1 MNLETVIA
9 NIEESKQALSKVLP
23 LREDPKWK
31 QHAATDATLSHTH
44 GQPLRDIPNAYRLGY
59 EDAIHDLSSRLIELA
74 LAGEMETMMLA
85 LGELEKGKT
94 VEDLWK

>member
-1 MNLETVIA
+1 MNIETVIA
-9 NIEESKQALSKVLP
+9 NIEESKRALGKVLP

-31 QHAATDATLSHTH
+31 QNSGTDATLSPTH

-59 EDAIHDLSSRLIELA
+59 EDAVHDLSSRLMELA
-74 LAGEMETMMLA
+74 LAGETETMLLA

-94 VEDLWK
+94 VKDLWK